1 MTVGGRNDGGP
12 AHPGGARAAD
22 GHVAFPIVVAAPSGT
37 GKTTVCRGIVAADAG
52 IEFSI
57 SHTTRIQRSGETDG
71 QDYHFVRGEQFERLV
86 AEGAFLEW
94 ATYNANRYGTS
105 WAALEAPLR
114 SGTDVLLEI
123 EVQGAR
129 QVRERRSD
137 ARFIF
142 LLPPSMES
150 LSNRLEKRGTDT
162 PAEIERR
169 LDLACRE
176 LESIDDFDYA
186 IVNEDLGACIRNV
199 LDVLAAERSG
209 ETAALRERFATD
221 RALGMLQCA
230 E

>member
-1 MTVGGRNDGGP
+1 MTDSGRNDGEA

-22 GHVAFPIVVAAPSGT
+22 GHVAFPVVVAAPSGT
-37 GKTTVCRGIVAADAG
+37 GKTTVCREIVLVDAG

-57 SHTTRIQRSGETDG
+57 SHTTRSQRSGETDG
-71 QDYHFVRGEQFERLV
+71 QDYHFVQGEQFEGLV

-94 ATYNANRYGTS
+94 AIYNDHRYGTS
-105 WAALEAPLR
+105 WAALDAPLR
-114 SGTDVLLEI
+114 SGMDVLLEI

-129 QVRERRSD
+129 QIRERRRD

-150 LSNRLEKRGTDT
+150 LASRLEKRRTDT
-162 PAEIERR
+162 PAEIGRR
-169 LDLACRE
+169 LDLARRE
-176 LESIDDFDYA
+176 LESIGDFDYA
-186 IVNEDLGACIRNV
+186 IVNEDLGACVRNV

-209 ETAALRERFATD
+209 ETTALRERFATD
-221 RALGMLQCA
+221 RALGMLQRA